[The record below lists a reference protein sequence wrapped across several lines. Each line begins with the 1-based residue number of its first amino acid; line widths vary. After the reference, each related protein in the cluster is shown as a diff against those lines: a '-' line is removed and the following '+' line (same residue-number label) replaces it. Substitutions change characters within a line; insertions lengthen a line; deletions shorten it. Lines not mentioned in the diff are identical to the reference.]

1 MDTVVCLLQ
10 IWPGPHF
17 YHTASLHKCDDKE
30 WVQVGHFWIYHW
42 NSYLLQITWKVLV
55 RIRYFRR
62 LFDWLSSE
70 DSLSSSED
78 FSVSCLRTPLSLPLA
93 IKYSLPILSFSSLIS
108 TLIGEVLDNLRFF
121 VIVFNFK
128 NEKIRTNRITKLFL
142 FGNAFVYFDFEYLYM
157 TIMTFYNHTHRT
169 KFDIWN
175 EHDIWQDEIRN
186 HKLKE
191 KGSFSFFFFINY
203 PYHSP
208 LLFVC

>member
-1 MDTVVCLLQ
+1 M
-10 IWPGPHF
+10 
-17 YHTASLHKCDDKE
+17 
-30 WVQVGHFWIYHW
+30 
-42 NSYLLQITWKVLV
+42 LV

-157 TIMTFYNHTHRT
+157 TIMTFYNHTNLTYEMNMTFDRT
-169 KFDIWN
+169 KF
-175 EHDIWQDEIRN
+175 EITN
-186 HKLKE
+186 LK
-191 KGSFSFFFFINY
+191 KRA
-203 PYHSP
+203 
-208 LLFVC
+208 L